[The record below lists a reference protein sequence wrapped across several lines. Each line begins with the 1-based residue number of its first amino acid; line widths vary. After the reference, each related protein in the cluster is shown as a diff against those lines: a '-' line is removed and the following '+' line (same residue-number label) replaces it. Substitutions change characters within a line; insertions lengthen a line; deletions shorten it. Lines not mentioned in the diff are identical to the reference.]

1 MDQAGETKRDVP
13 PLTGNEAA
21 HHLVLDQV
29 QRGIKLF
36 RGYTKINRAA
46 VLKQP
51 LTVENRLLTLTMKL
65 KGMKVVG
72 AHRAEFGSL
81 YAGH

>member
-1 MDQAGETKRDVP
+1 MPESVAAIA
-13 PLTGNEAA
+13 GNEAA
-21 HHLVLDQV
+21 HHLVLDRV
-29 QRGIKLF
+29 QRGIKSF

-72 AHRAEFGSL
+72 AQRAEFGSL
-81 YAGH
+81 HAGH

>member
-1 MDQAGETKRDVP
+1 MREPVAAIA
-13 PLTGNEAA
+13 GNEAA
-21 HHLVLDQV
+21 HHLVLDRV